1 MEAQLEQDIDRV
13 RSCGSV
19 QEELHLIVFT
29 DEGQIEATV
38 LAEDT
43 VSDTIQ
49 LLFPECIILDDTE
62 VTVGGVDLIL
72 DDTWAS
78 TAVDSGARVI
88 CKLSDDYWDS
98 FDTARMQ
105 QGMVV
110 SNMWNGRSQAV
121 TKTGGDDI
129 SSIFGLERVTS
140 GKYRWDVLVVN
151 SYPSYHDKNTSAAN
165 VMIGV
170 AAPDVPLD
178 FYIGCVRGEYSQSEI
193 SSMASPRLPARQRG
207 IRRQLH
213 SSNFCCAMVKNEGN
227 NDQWPTTKFEN
238 SDVITVEVDMDSKM
252 VHFFMNGDLIPD
264 TETVL
269 DADEV
274 SLFVNLDYDRDCV
287 AILPGRRSADEEIM
301 RNKLAIG

>member
-78 TAVDSGARVI
+78 NAVDSGARVI

-121 TKTGGDDI
+121 TKTRGGDDI

-151 SYPSYHDKNTSAAN
+151 SYPKKEHRYHKNTSAAN

-178 FYIGCVRGEYSQSEI
+178 FYMRCVRGEYSQSEY
-193 SSMASPRLPARQRG
+193 SSRG
-207 IRRQLH
+207 RRQLP
-213 SSNFCCAMVKNEGN
+213 SSDFCCAMVKNEGN